1 MANIS
6 DKVAQIREAIYGKEV
21 RESIA
26 SGIEDINTEVES
38 TTQRQTT
45 LETDMADA
53 KREAEEAAVR
63 ANTAAGD
70 AEDITEALAVWED
83 YDPDADYI
91 PMNKV
96 VYQGSCYINIVA
108 CKGVLP
114 TNQTNWLKI
123 ASKGLKG
130 NTGAVPDI
138 SIGTVT
144 TVAAGTS
151 ASVTRRAGSTDE
163 SPILDFDIPKG
174 YDGEGA
180 GDMTKFDYDSNNDGK
195 VDAADIAD
203 SVPDN
208 TITDAKLSDTE
219 GQIKARFTSHL
230 AETANKHIKESG
242 SNANGNYIKFDDG
255 TMICSSFYNLISE
268 TYIAG
273 DYTYRWTFPANFA
286 GRGYVDNIILTPSM
300 QRGAEDMVKL
310 NYFNFRISTDV
321 ELDGASVLLHFG
333 FSQGLTSAFRPKM
346 TAIGRWK

>member
-6 DKVAQIREAIYGKEV
+6 DKVAQIREATYGKEV

-123 ASKGLKG
+123 ASKGLTG

-151 ASVTRRAGSTDE
+151 ASVTRRAGSPDE
-163 SPILDFDIPKG
+163 SPIFDFDIPKG
-174 YDGEGA
+174 VDGEGA
-180 GDMTKFDYDSNNDGK
+180 GDMMASTYDPNSKQADAFSMNSMVEGTTKK
-195 VDAADIAD
+195 IMTADER
-203 SVPDN
+203 
-208 TITDAKLSDTE
+208 TKLSGIATGANKTTVNNTLTSESTTE
-219 GQIKARFTSHL
+219 ALSAAQGKILKDAQDAHL
-230 AETANKHIKESG
+230 ADNAAHGEIANVYRSG
-242 SNANGNYIKFDDG
+242 NDANGVFVTLEYKRIDG
-255 TMICSSFYNLISE
+255 TLFKKICFEWRHITEIHYPHSN
-268 TYIAG
+268 
-273 DYTYRWTFPANFA
+273 
-286 GRGYVDNIILTPSM
+286 
-300 QRGAEDMVKL
+300 
-310 NYFNFRISTDV
+310 
-321 ELDGASVLLHFG
+321 VL
-333 FSQGLTSAFRPKM
+333 
-346 TAIGRWK
+346 